1 MIIYGSRH
9 AWPFCLFLAWLNSS
23 EYFLVKIHLWPQT
36 EKKISFLNSTVCPH
50 FDELFS
56 SHIWKPRFFNICN
69 ILTQCQTVLEFVV
82 FALRELNEIY
92 LIYEF
97 LIFFRNKRKIA
108 DKADWGELAW
118 SCVRWCARLCG
129 VRGSVVCAALWCLHK
144 DGDAV
149 SGVDPQVAYSFSPRC
164 LRTPALLICVLSFR
178 PGRYPQ
184 ASFLHPQPWGRRSYH

>member
-118 SCVRWCARLCG
+118 SCVRWFAWLCG
-129 VRGSVVCAALWCLHK
+129 VHGSVVPSQRRWC
-144 DGDAV
+144 
-149 SGVDPQVAYSFSPRC
+149 C
-164 LRTPALLICVLSFR
+164 LRCRPTSCPLFFSSVPTYSSLAHLCPLFQTRQVPTSFLPSSPAL
-178 PGRYPQ
+178 
-184 ASFLHPQPWGRRSYH
+184 RSP